1 MRDLHGNVVGLA
13 GPVSR
18 IVSRVQRRIDQRRQV
33 NTAPAGYLTAPTTPT
48 DLLPTLHLTCRHG
61 TDQITHGPRAL
72 FAVQPVSALTNNNC
86 QERDLYGLAVSS
98 QISNPCKI
106 RALALLGGFQSTRG
120 ERSAPLVERDR
131 PENTRAA
138 VISKT
143 MGEEAMDQNNR
154 RKGVRKDN
162 FTLSALRLNSKE
174 DRLLDHR
181 KHMLNS
187 ESAYVLRMM
196 DVSEKLLVIRFK
208 NLREKLSRQTSKLT
222 EGELETL
229 RRSEIQTP
237 SSRPCYSRHVKTP
250 RSVVSTSG
258 QWCSPVAS
266 QVPRK
271 RPKSATLVDFAQVA
285 YQKPPKSAPASGRR
299 NNTPA
304 GLSASRG
311 DNTSTSLSPSRFDNT
326 PAGLSAS
333 RGDKTSVSL
342 SPSRF
347 DNTPAGLYMPGS
359 RSNNTPIGLSMSLPV
374 SAAVSPADLSQTTRP
389 ELVSAPA
396 KLRATEGKTK
406 YLSGPMVEL
415 AMEEGRERKQRF
427 EDHRR
432 RMLERSRV
440 ASAGLLQKKDDFLKR
455 LDSMLHDDTDDN
467 ILEQIASGQF
477 DEKDADG
484 PDDEERR
491 RERELRRK
499 RRLRFRNIDRNV
511 KTEIL
516 APEEYWKNINKCR
529 YLRQPDGSEDLSGV
543 VTLVSEQRKLFQVWR
558 DST

>member
-1 MRDLHGNVVGLA
+1 
-13 GPVSR
+13 
-18 IVSRVQRRIDQRRQV
+18 
-33 NTAPAGYLTAPTTPT
+33 
-48 DLLPTLHLTCRHG
+48 
-61 TDQITHGPRAL
+61 
-72 FAVQPVSALTNNNC
+72 
-86 QERDLYGLAVSS
+86 
-98 QISNPCKI
+98 
-106 RALALLGGFQSTRG
+106 
-120 ERSAPLVERDR
+120 
-131 PENTRAA
+131 
-138 VISKT
+138 

-250 RSVVSTSG
+250 RSVASTSG
-258 QWCSPVAS
+258 HWCSPVAS

-285 YQKPPKSAPASGRR
+285 YQKPPKSAPASSRR
-299 NNTPA
+299 NNTPASLSASRGDNTPTSLSPCRFDNTPA

-311 DNTSTSLSPSRFDNT
+311 DNTSTSLFPSRFDNT

-333 RGDKTSVSL
+333 RGDNTSVSL

-347 DNTPAGLYMPGS
+347 DNTRAGLYMPGS

-374 SAAVSPADLSQTTRP
+374 SAAVSPADLSETTRP

-432 RMLERSRV
+432 RMLDRSRV